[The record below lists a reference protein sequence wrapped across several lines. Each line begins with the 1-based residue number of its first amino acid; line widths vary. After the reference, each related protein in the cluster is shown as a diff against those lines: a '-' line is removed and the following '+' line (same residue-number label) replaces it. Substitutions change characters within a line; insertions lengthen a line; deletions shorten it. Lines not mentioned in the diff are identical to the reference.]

1 VIHPEKS
8 KIIPICKGVD
18 FLGFRNF
25 YHFKLLRRRN
35 IKSMKNKIKL
45 FNENKLSYEDLIRSF
60 EGWKA
65 YARWA
70 NSRNI
75 MKKIAAKINES
86 IL

>member
-1 VIHPEKS
+1 
-8 KIIPICKGVD
+8 
-18 FLGFRNF
+18 
-25 YHFKLLRRRN
+25 
-35 IKSMKNKIKL
+35 MKNKIKL